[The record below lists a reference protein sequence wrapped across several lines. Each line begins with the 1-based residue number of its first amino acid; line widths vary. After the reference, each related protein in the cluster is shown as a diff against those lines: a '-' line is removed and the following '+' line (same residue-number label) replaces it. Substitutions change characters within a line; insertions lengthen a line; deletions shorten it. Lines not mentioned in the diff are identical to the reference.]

1 MTSVVVAVAAAR
13 ERTKTAVAA
22 MALIGKLVG
31 EFMEIIPPGAGRRV
45 KNILVRPRS
54 SQPARL
60 LATGHRREI
69 YRS

>member
-1 MTSVVVAVAAAR
+1 
-13 ERTKTAVAA
+13 
-22 MALIGKLVG
+22 VG
-31 EFMEIIPPGAGRRV
+31 EFMGIIPPGAGRRV